1 MEINPAIFGMY
12 DIRGIF
18 GQDLTVEN
26 VKLLGRALGTFFL
39 QNKINE
45 VVVGHDNRLSGPA
58 IKKSLFQGL
67 NEAGINIIDLGLI
80 MTPMT
85 YFSWQAL
92 DANATIMIT
101 ASHNPP
107 EYNGFKVSLNKG
119 PIHGDSYQKIKK
131 ILQSGKFLQ
140 GKGGVKK
147 FNLWPKYLKR
157 IAQDIKLKRK
167 LKVVVDSGN
176 GTTAPF
182 VQEFFAKLG
191 CTMIGLYVDSDGSF
205 PNHPPYPQKVEF
217 YSKLIS
223 TVKQKKA
230 DLGLAFD
237 GDGDRVGIFNEKGEF
252 ISNDILAILF
262 IREILK
268 KNPGTKIVMNI
279 STSLAVIDDIKKRG
293 GKLIL
298 WKTGYPFITSK
309 MKEVD
314 AIFGGEISGHFFFA
328 DRYYGF
334 DDAFY
339 ATARL
344 LEILASTDKPLSVL
358 FADTPKFYTTPEFRI
373 KTPDEPNNNKFTIIK
388 EAALEIKK
396 DYPEAEILDFD
407 GIRFN
412 FKDGW
417 GLIRASNTQPMLTG
431 RAEAKT
437 QAKLEKIKK
446 IIKNKLA
453 KNKIVLDWKHS
464 FAD

>member
-157 IAQDIKLKRK
+157 I
-167 LKVVVDSGN
+167 S
-176 GTTAPF
+176 
-182 VQEFFAKLG
+182 
-191 CTMIGLYVDSDGSF
+191 
-205 PNHPPYPQKVEF
+205 
-217 YSKLIS
+217 
-223 TVKQKKA
+223 
-230 DLGLAFD
+230 
-237 GDGDRVGIFNEKGEF
+237 
-252 ISNDILAILF
+252 
-262 IREILK
+262 
-268 KNPGTKIVMNI
+268 
-279 STSLAVIDDIKKRG
+279 
-293 GKLIL
+293 
-298 WKTGYPFITSK
+298 
-309 MKEVD
+309 
-314 AIFGGEISGHFFFA
+314 
-328 DRYYGF
+328 
-334 DDAFY
+334 
-339 ATARL
+339 
-344 LEILASTDKPLSVL
+344 
-358 FADTPKFYTTPEFRI
+358 
-373 KTPDEPNNNKFTIIK
+373 
-388 EAALEIKK
+388 
-396 DYPEAEILDFD
+396 
-407 GIRFN
+407 
-412 FKDGW
+412 
-417 GLIRASNTQPMLTG
+417 
-431 RAEAKT
+431 
-437 QAKLEKIKK
+437 
-446 IIKNKLA
+446 
-453 KNKIVLDWKHS
+453 
-464 FAD
+464 